1 VNIKKTVDVLKKQK
15 YEKEASKMI
24 TTAEKLR
31 QEGRQEGIQE
41 GIQKGW
47 QKAESKIKTM
57 VKLLLKAGYDKVKI
71 KTETGLSDKELNKLL
86 PQT

>member
-24 TTAEKLR
+24 TTAEKL
-31 QEGRQEGIQE
+31 RQEGIQE

-57 VKLLLKAGYDKVKI
+57 VKLLLKAGYDKVKL
-71 KTETGLSDKELNKLL
+71 KTETGLTDRELNKLL
-86 PQT
+86 PQN